1 MYLTVSETTEIA
13 ITVVAHI
20 DGDYPDNDRKIQ
32 WTINGT
38 NDGTDNIS
46 SYTSSVSHT
55 FYGLMP
61 GSTYSIS
68 ATMGLTNYYYE
79 WTVNSDSSGGS
90 FSTNFSTLYSG
101 YDYSTSNGDIWTTG
115 SSIDVTWEPWHF
127 DFGNKHSEGTKSSD
141 SGYISSGNEIYYIT
155 SQDNGTMTDTT
166 TGDII
171 DSDENAD
178 WSERIYMSYDLRD
191 GGFTTESDSV
201 TASTVSA
208 GPTLYTVTVQVNNS
222 NDGSASANSTSVEY
236 GASVIITATPK
247 TNCEFDHWIIVS
259 GEADIADGYSASTSL
274 NYINSDV
281 TVMAFFI
288 RYYTITVSVNN
299 SAYGTASANYSEA
312 SANTQI
318 KLTATPKNGYEFVE
332 WQVESGNITIQ
343 DNSWF
348 WMPESN
354 VSIKAVFQKKPRPD
368 FFAWDTDKIKG
379 EEFNLT
385 ASEWNGLRAN
395 INLVLAYKGQTQ
407 YAYQS
412 VNTGEKFTADH
423 YNAVV
428 TAIQSVNGYGTSLF
442 DVASGK
448 PITAACLNLL
458 VSELNAIP

>member
-13 ITVVAHI
+13 IIVVAHI
-20 DGDYPDNDRKIQ
+20 DGDYPDNDRKIK

-38 NDGTDNIS
+38 DDGTDNIS

-68 ATMGLTNYYYE
+68 ATMGLTNYYYQ

-166 TGDII
+166 TGEII
-171 DSDENAD
+171 DSDETAY

-259 GEADIADGYSASTSL
+259 GEADIADGYSALTSL

-299 SAYGTASANYSEA
+299 SAYGTASANYSKA

-318 KLTATPKNGYEFVE
+318 KLTATP
-332 WQVESGNITIQ
+332 
-343 DNSWF
+343 
-348 WMPESN
+348 
-354 VSIKAVFQKKPRPD
+354 R
-368 FFAWDTDKIKG
+368 KG
-379 EEFNLT
+379 
-385 ASEWNGLRAN
+385 
-395 INLVLAYKGQTQ
+395 
-407 YAYQS
+407 
-412 VNTGEKFTADH
+412 
-423 YNAVV
+423 
-428 TAIQSVNGYGTSLF
+428 
-442 DVASGK
+442 
-448 PITAACLNLL
+448 
-458 VSELNAIP
+458 